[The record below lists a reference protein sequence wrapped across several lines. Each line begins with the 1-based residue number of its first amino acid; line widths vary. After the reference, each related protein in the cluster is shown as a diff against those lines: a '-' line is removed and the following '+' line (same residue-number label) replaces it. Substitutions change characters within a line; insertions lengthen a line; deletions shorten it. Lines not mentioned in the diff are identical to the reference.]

1 MLRQLVRQTTDRFA
15 AAIWVFMVP
24 RLALTLRTVG
34 VNKSRSR
41 MAASMTLLAM
51 LFHLTFH
58 HLPHLLII
66 CLILC

>member
-1 MLRQLVRQTTDRFA
+1 
-15 AAIWVFMVP
+15 
-24 RLALTLRTVG
+24 
-34 VNKSRSR
+34 